1 VIGIQHWVLKVL
13 AAMALLAGA
22 LPAAQAQQQLKIGVV
37 SVPQLIEESPQAK
50 GAMQALQDEFM
61 PRRREIENQQ
71 KELKAREDKL
81 TRDSAVMSEAERSKG
96 EKDLRD
102 GQRELQRRQ
111 NEYVEDLNVRRNE
124 ELGKLQRTLLQEVQ
138 TYAKAQGFDL
148 VVGDGVLYAKD
159 NLNITPA
166 VLGNLQAHSKNAPAA
181 APAAPKPPA
190 ATPPATTPKP
200 AEKKP

>member
-1 VIGIQHWVLKVL
+1 MCRKLILL
-13 AAMALLAGA
+13 AALAVGVSA
-22 LPAAQAQQQLKIGVV
+22 TAHAELKIGVV

-61 PRRREIENQQ
+61 PRRREIETQQ
-71 KELKAREDKL
+71 KELKTREEKL
-81 TRDSAVMSEAERSKG
+81 TRDSAVMSESERTKA

-102 GQRELQRRQ
+102 GQRELQRLQ
-111 NEYVEDLNVRRNE
+111 NEYVEDLNVRLNV

-148 VVGDGVLYAKD
+148 VIGDGVLFAKEGI
-159 NLNITPA
+159 NITPA
-166 VLGNLQAHSKNAPAA
+166 VLGNLQARGKGA
-181 APAAPKPPA
+181 APAATPA
-190 ATPPATTPKP
+190 ATTPKP

>member
-1 VIGIQHWVLKVL
+1 VIGTQHWRLKSL
-13 AAMALLAGA
+13 AAVALLAGA
-22 LPAAQAQQQLKIGVV
+22 VPAAQAQLKIGVV

-81 TRDSAVMSEAERSKG
+81 TRDSAVMSEGERSKA

-102 GQRELQRRQ
+102 GQRDMQRRQ

-166 VLGNLQAHSKNAPAA
+166 VLSNLQAHSKSAPAA
-181 APAAPKPPA
+181 APAAPKPA

>member
-1 VIGIQHWVLKVL
+1 VIGIGDMYRKLLWL
-13 AAMALLAGA
+13 AALAVGVSA
-22 LPAAQAQQQLKIGVV
+22 TAHAELKIGVV

-61 PRRREIENQQ
+61 PRRREIETQQ
-71 KELKAREDKL
+71 KELKAREEKL
-81 TRDSAVMSEAERSKG
+81 TRDSAVMSESERTKA

-148 VVGDGVLYAKD
+148 VIGDGVLFAKEGI
-159 NLNITPA
+159 NITPA
-166 VLGNLQAHSKNAPAA
+166 VLGNLQARGKGA
-181 APAAPKPPA
+181 APAATPA
-190 ATPPATTPKP
+190 ATTPKP

>member
-1 VIGIQHWVLKVL
+1 MISTRGMCRKSALL
-13 AAMALLAGA
+13 AALLAGVSFD
-22 LPAAQAQQQLKIGVV
+22 AQAELKIGVV

-50 GAMQALQDEFM
+50 SAMQALQDEFT
-61 PRRREIENQQ
+61 PRRREIEGQQ

-81 TRDSAVMSEAERSKG
+81 ARDSAVMSEAERTKA

-102 GQRELQRRQ
+102 GQRDVARRQ

-148 VVGDGVLYAKD
+148 VIGDGVLFAKEGI
-159 NLNITPA
+159 NITPA
-166 VLGNLQAHSKNAPAA
+166 VLGNLQARKTTPASPAPAA
-181 APAAPKPPA
+181 AP
-190 ATPPATTPKP
+190 KP
-200 AEKKP
+200 ADNKP